1 MKWSECKDTG
11 DPCRCPLKYW
21 SFLSSGFLSWDTKL
35 LHAEHLSGLLCFI
48 QWDLDAGGIETNMR
62 LLLPAGP
69 RVRTPLCPWPRSP
82 MSSQHPWN
90 SGRQTYWLAS
100 GIKKK
105 ISDSSQVLTILAMGM
120 KCWQRHGFLEEESSR
135 ALCRTGWEIWDTPW
149 GLGANAL
156 IKVMGKSRGGV
167 QVPFLYLSMRLR
179 AKIEAR
185 CPNGVWLF
193 SSEREEE
200 EMWFWQCNSKPTAAA
215 RQSRYP
221 QIRTYWC
228 Q

>member
-1 MKWSECKDTG
+1 MSFKILEFPKLGVPQLRHKTTT
-11 DPCRCPLKYW
+11 CRASIWAP
-21 SFLSSGFLSWDTKL
+21 L
-35 LHAEHLSGLLCFI
+35 LHPMGLGCRGN
-48 QWDLDAGGIETNMR
+48 WDKHEALAACWAPSKNA
-62 LLLPAGP
+62 P
-69 RVRTPLCPWPRSP
+69 CPWPRSP